1 MADTKDFLIKLD
13 PALGSKF
20 QTYCKAEGRSQQ
32 SVFALLVHNFLSGS
46 NDPSG
51 DPLVE
56 GLTAELI
63 FQGLDYQQGVLDD
76 LQEKRMQDQ
85 LDQLKQRKA
94 MRK

>member
-1 MADTKDFLIKLD
+1 VADTKDFLVKLE
-13 PALGSKF
+13 PVLGNKF
-20 QTYCKAEGRSQQ
+20 QTFCKAEGRSQQ
-32 SVFALLVHNFLSGS
+32 SVFSLMVHNFLTGA

-63 FQGLDYQQGVLDD
+63 FQGLDYQQGILDD
-76 LQEKRMQDQ
+76 LQEKRMVDALSQ
-85 LDQLKQRKA
+85 LQQRKA